1 MPEKTRYNLVDD
13 AQDLRIPMHDED
25 AFKHGVMFEVKY
37 IGSLDV
43 VRPNNRMDILAAMR
57 RIRYEFKVKNIKK
70 KKVSLMVAVDGVKV
84 MFQTK
89 KKMKDRTWDDS
100 HHITLIQDPIYRIFY
115 VSHDSQDLKIFSYIA
130 RDGQSKVFRCNVFKC
145 KRKSQAMEIVRTV
158 GQAFEV
164 CHKLSLDD
172 ADGQNILAWMEKTE
186 EGDPLSA
193 STSGDSSRSVKDL
206 KKEKKIC
213 TTQPEPVPCQE
224 AKPHPHMRRCGI
236 LDHPMG
242 QLLVVII
249 LDAGQVSALP
259 PAVQQSFLPARGR
272 CHHPQLLHQA
282 EERVAVGHQPTEQPR
297 MPVGIVK
304 FPPTLLTLH
313 PGPASRPFIQ
323 PHPVWGIWPLAGFGG
338 SIFESSQSV
347 PIAFTDAAVTTET
360 PGGRA
365 QWGGLAAEEAA
376 LSVEHHIQLLQRQL
390 LQQEQKTQAA
400 SSQVALLQQ
409 QVQVEVAARAEAQ
422 GRAEQLLLQNAEL
435 LQHLS
440 LLVKH
445 VQELEL
451 RVSARSPLGSQDS
464 LLEIALRP
472 TMPSVSRGVTSAYPS
487 ALMQDSMLG
496 VDACPIQ
503 LQNFHFLPGQNQ
515 QDHKDEDQDQD
526 HDSGQGDVEEV
537 SPVEGSPRREE
548 FLFAGLEV
556 RGFRESGIAS
566 EYESNTDES
575 DERDSWGQGE
585 GSMLL
590 LSELKEEAAP
600 PAGRGDV

>member
-186 EGDPLSA
+186 EEGDPVSA

-206 KKEKKIC
+206 KKEKKD
-213 TTQPEPVPCQE
+213 V
-224 AKPHPHMRRCGI
+224 
-236 LDHPMG
+236 
-242 QLLVVII
+242 
-249 LDAGQVSALP
+249 
-259 PAVQQSFLPARGR
+259 
-272 CHHPQLLHQA
+272 
-282 EERVAVGHQPTEQPR
+282 
-297 MPVGIVK
+297 
-304 FPPTLLTLH
+304 
-313 PGPASRPFIQ
+313 
-323 PHPVWGIWPLAGFGG
+323 
-338 SIFESSQSV
+338 
-347 PIAFTDAAVTTET
+347 AVTTET

-451 RVSARSPLGSQDS
+451 RVSARSPRQRAGSGRLSHPAAELPLPPGPKPARSQGRGPGP
-464 LLEIALRP
+464 RP
-472 TMPSVSRGVTSAYPS
+472 RLWSGGCRGSVPGRG
-487 ALMQDSMLG
+487 
-496 VDACPIQ
+496 
-503 LQNFHFLPGQNQ
+503 LP
-515 QDHKDEDQDQD
+515 
-526 HDSGQGDVEEV
+526 
-537 SPVEGSPRREE
+537 PEGRVPFRWPRG
-548 FLFAGLEV
+548 AGLQGVGHRLRV
-556 RGFRESGIAS
+556 RVQHGRE
-566 EYESNTDES
+566 
-575 DERDSWGQGE
+575 R
-585 GSMLL
+585 
-590 LSELKEEAAP
+590 
-600 PAGRGDV
+600 

>member
-186 EGDPLSA
+186 EEGDPVSA

-206 KKEKKIC
+206 KKEKK
-213 TTQPEPVPCQE
+213 
-224 AKPHPHMRRCGI
+224 
-236 LDHPMG
+236 
-242 QLLVVII
+242 
-249 LDAGQVSALP
+249 
-259 PAVQQSFLPARGR
+259 
-272 CHHPQLLHQA
+272 
-282 EERVAVGHQPTEQPR
+282 
-297 MPVGIVK
+297 
-304 FPPTLLTLH
+304 
-313 PGPASRPFIQ
+313 
-323 PHPVWGIWPLAGFGG
+323 
-338 SIFESSQSV
+338 
-347 PIAFTDAAVTTET
+347 DAAVTTET

-365 QWGGLAAEEAA
+365 QWGGLAAEEEA

-487 ALMQDSMLG
+487 ALMQDSVLG
-496 VDACPIQ
+496 VDTCPIQ

-600 PAGRGDV
+600 PTGRGDV